1 MLITKQCGK
10 LRTTMESEKPGGL
23 RLSEFAAKLQQGIR
37 AVFGGH
43 IYHVIGEV
51 SNLKVYEGRRH
62 MYFHLIEKS
71 AERGDVIAEL
81 SCFGFDAA
89 YLAMLRFETETGQKL
104 VDGIE
109 VLMEVRVEFHAT
121 RGLKLQLVSIDANYT
136 VGMLRKQRQLNIE
149 RLLRENPDAVKLE
162 GDEIITRNHRLALP
176 LAIRRIAVLSSEQ
189 SAGYQDFI
197 HTLTENLHA
206 YSFDIQLFPVMVQG
220 EGNAD
225 TLVKRLVEI
234 YESGGRFDVVVLV
247 RGGGSQTD
255 LLLFDAYSL
264 VRAIARFPMP
274 VLTGLG
280 HLKDVS
286 LADMVAHSA
295 LKTPT
300 KVAEFIIDHNAAF
313 EQSLIDLR
321 QRLVLKVHQNLIRD
335 NQKLTSNENW
345 IRNNLESLLSKK
357 KREADAL
364 LFALRLATQNKVA
377 SAKNEQTE
385 LFSKLK
391 MIPAHKLLQLTERL
405 NTLESLAKAYGPN
418 AILKRGFAYIEKEGR
433 IIQRTTELKTN
444 DIIQII
450 MADGNA
456 EAIIQNQP

>member
-43 IYHVIGEV
+43 KYHVIGEV
-51 SNLKVYEGRRH
+51 SNLKVYEVRRH

-81 SCFGFDAA
+81 SCFGFDDA

-357 KREADAL
+357 KRETDAL
-364 LFALRLATQNKVA
+364 LFSLRLATQNKVA

>member
-1 MLITKQCGK
+1 
-10 LRTTMESEKPGGL
+10 MESEKPGGL
-23 RLSEFAAKLQQGIR
+23 KLSEFAAKLQQGIR
-37 AVFGGH
+37 SVFGGN

-62 MYFHLIEKS
+62 MYFHLVEKS
-71 AERGDVIAEL
+71 PERGEVIAEL

-89 YLAMLRFETETGQKL
+89 YLSMLRFEAETGQKL

-109 VLMEVRVEFHAT
+109 VLMDVRVEFHAT

-149 RLLRENPDAVKLE
+149 RLLRENPDAVKIE
-162 GDEIITRNHRLALP
+162 GDVLITRNHRLTLP

-189 SAGYQDFI
+189 SAGYQDFM
-197 HTLTENLHA
+197 HTLAENLHA
-206 YSFDIQLFPVMVQG
+206 YRFDIQLYPVLVQG

-225 TLVKRLVEI
+225 ALVKRLVEI
-234 YESGGRFDVVVLV
+234 YESGVRFDVVVLV

-255 LLLFDAYSL
+255 LLLFDAYAL
-264 VRAIARFPMP
+264 VRAIARFPLP

-321 QRLVLKVHQNLIRD
+321 QRLVLKVQHNLIRD
-335 NQKLTSNENW
+335 SQKLTSSENW
-345 IRNNLESLLSKK
+345 MRSNLESLLSRK
-357 KREADAL
+357 KREADAF
-364 LFALRLATQNKVA
+364 LFSLRLATQNKVA
-377 SAKNEQTE
+377 AAKNEQSVI
-385 LFSKLK
+385 FAKLK
-391 MIPAHKLLQLTERL
+391 MIPAHKFLQLSERL
-405 NTLESLAKAYGPN
+405 NTLESLAKAYGPHS
-418 AILKRGFAYIEKEGR
+418 ILKRGFAYIEKEGR
-433 IIQRTTELKTN
+433 IIQRAAELKTN
-444 DIIQII
+444 DIIQIV

-456 EAIIQNQP
+456 EAIIQNRS